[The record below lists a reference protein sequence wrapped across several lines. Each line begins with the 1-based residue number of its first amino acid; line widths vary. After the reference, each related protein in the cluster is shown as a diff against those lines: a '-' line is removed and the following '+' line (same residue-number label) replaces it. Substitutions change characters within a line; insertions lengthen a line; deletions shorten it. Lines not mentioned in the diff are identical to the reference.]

1 MRRLLAW
8 LDLAEKLLLVLLALG
23 VVVWFLF
30 RLEVWADYFR
40 RYFLLTGD
48 VTSLLYLFVGL
59 LVLKTIFEWL
69 LKWHVRATFAR

>member
-59 LVLKTIFEWL
+59 LVLKKIFEWL

>member
-1 MRRLLAW
+1 VRRLLAW

-59 LVLKTIFEWL
+59 LVLKKIFEWL